1 MKKQKGGKKMK
12 SKTIF
17 GGAIL
22 AMFLFSVQSVLAA
35 ACMVNGKEVPCN
47 SFPWWIFI
55 IIFAVA
61 IFFFLF
67 WLRMLIHAAK
77 STNPNKVVWIILI
90 VLTQVLGAVI
100 YYFVVKRKE

>member
-35 ACMVNGKEVPCN
+35 CFRENEGFCFLPERDICP
-47 SFPWWIFI
+47 SPL
-55 IIFAVA
+55 
-61 IFFFLF
+61 FFLY
-67 WLRMLIHAAK
+67 WLLPCRL
-77 STNPNKVVWIILI
+77 L
-90 VLTQVLGAVI
+90 
-100 YYFVVKRKE
+100 